1 MKKPE
6 KLHTNYVP
14 LLIVTGGVGEDDMVE
29 EIEKVGHDMV
39 EEEIEKVGQQRLSLH
54 KLCGP
59 CLL

>member
-1 MKKPE
+1 M
-6 KLHTNYVP
+6 LQAC
-14 LLIVTGGVGEDDMVE
+14 TGGVGEDDRVE
-29 EIEKVGHDMV
+29 EVEKVGHDMV

>member
-14 LLIVTGGVGEDDMVE
+14 LLIVTGGVGEDDRV
-29 EIEKVGHDMV
+29 
-39 EEEIEKVGQQRLSLH
+39 EEIEKVGQQRLSLH

-59 CLL
+59 CLH